1 VTDSC
6 LDCVNGRGRPERS
19 AIGDNGGCS
28 DAVDAGEFL
37 RSSKRRCVLP
47 KRKRISN
54 AGGKKGRR
62 GGDRVSPTET
72 QLSEFRVEFAELP
85 FRWAT
90 EPGPDHKHRLEALK
104 KAFPNVRPAVEMLLQ
119 RAPDQVLARADVVLC
134 LAEMAGH
141 LLGLVADLT
150 QPEAAK
156 TPAKPARTLH
166 ISNKSSRA
174 RAR

>member
-1 VTDSC
+1 V
-6 LDCVNGRGRPERS
+6 PERET
-19 AIGDNGGCS
+19 I
-28 DAVDAGEFL
+28 
-37 RSSKRRCVLP
+37 SK
-47 KRKRISN
+47 
-54 AGGKKGRR
+54 AGGKKKRES
-62 GGDRVSPTET
+62 DDHVSPAEK
-72 QLSEFRVEFAELP
+72 QLSEFRLAFAELP